1 MLSDRLLALVR
12 WAQEASPEIADCVTE
27 IIIYEFG
34 IKMFNYYVVLFSG
47 V

>member
-27 IIIYEFG
+27 IIYEFG